1 MQTYLINREY
11 VLELLAERTQTWL
24 ANEAGMK
31 FSVLSRVMNGNRAT
45 RVTCNRIA
53 KALDVHWRDIIV
65 KE

>member
-11 VLELLAERTQTWL
+11 VLDLLADRTQTWL
-24 ANEAGMK
+24 ADKADMK

-53 KALDVHWRDIIV
+53 KALGVYWRDIIV
-65 KE
+65 EE